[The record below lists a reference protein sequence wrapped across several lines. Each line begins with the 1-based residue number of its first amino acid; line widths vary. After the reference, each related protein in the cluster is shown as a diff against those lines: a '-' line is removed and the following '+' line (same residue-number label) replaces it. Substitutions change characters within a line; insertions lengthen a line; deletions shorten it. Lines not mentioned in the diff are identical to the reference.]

1 MLRKIKSCPA
11 DLCNMVNR
19 KKPEKSESKEIQLLI
34 SPIRASRIIKKGDAV
49 DEIVV
54 STLLDANVQDPTEQ
68 LFFLMVLRKIFSK
81 TKTTF
86 SISLYEICF
95 RATISCITHKFM
107 ENVISN
113 LHSHVQLIH

>member
-11 DLCNMVNR
+11 NLCNMVNR
-19 KKPEKSESKEIQLLI
+19 KKPKKSVTKEIPILI
-34 SPIRASRIIKKGDAV
+34 IPMRASRMIKKGDVV

-86 SISLYEICF
+86 STSFYEICF
-95 RATISCITHKFM
+95 RAAISCITHKFM

-113 LHSHVQLIH
+113 LHSHAPLIH